1 MGEKNPPRKV
11 GKRQATALPGQCAG
25 SRNECDRGRP
35 PANNFPRGD
44 HRRGAGPVL
53 ALAIAVT
60 GAGAPGAAVANGAA
74 PAPRPAEEIT
84 VVGGRE
90 EARKTAGS
98 AHFIDNEELKKF
110 NYADIQR
117 IVSAAPGVSL
127 QQEDGYGLRPN
138 ISIRGVAAE
147 RSARI
152 TLLEDNVL
160 VAPAP
165 YAAPAAYYFPTAG
178 RMHALEI
185 LKGPAAITQ
194 GPYTI
199 GGALNLVSTPIPEE
213 AAGMVMAEGGEDA
226 AYRVHAHYG
235 GSFANGVGFLLE
247 THQWHS
253 NGYQDIDNSAAD
265 TGLRLEDYTLKLRYA
280 PAASRHQLE
289 FKFQYADQ
297 GSEQSYLGLT
307 DADFRKD
314 AYRRYGV
321 SQLDNIATEHF
332 QYILRYSLAL
342 TDALTASATGYR
354 NEHQRNWFKTEGLD
368 PDGSDSAENFERTS
382 WFNVIGAVNRGE
394 ALGGLS
400 TARLQGVLDGA
411 EDTLPGSIQLR
422 SNAREYVSQGVQLTL
437 RWEGETGALRHD
449 LEAGVRYHED
459 EEDRLQRNSTYH
471 QENGNL
477 VLDDQGLLGNAGNR
491 LQKARATALYVRDR
505 IEWGDW
511 TFSPGLRYEN
521 IKQKRTRWADRG
533 AAAAARIAVRDRRD
547 NSIGVWLPGMGVLY
561 RLGAD
566 WTMLAG
572 AHKGFTAPGNDPNAR
587 EEEALNY
594 ELGIR
599 YARNGKRGEIIGF
612 LSDYD
617 NLLGVCTASSGIDCE
632 AGDAFS
638 GDGATVVGVELLLAA
653 KFAPRKGYRLPL
665 SLSYT
670 FTDARFDSDI
680 NDTDFFGD
688 VQKGDPIP
696 YIPAHQ
702 LHLSAGIERARWS
715 VYLGA
720 NYADA
725 VCVRASCER
734 FERTDDALTVD
745 LHGSFRIN
753 DRVTAFARIENVTA
767 AENILGRHPYGA
779 RPGKDRTAAV
789 GVRLEFQGSRRTIAG
804 MINR

>member
-1 MGEKNPPRKV
+1 MGEENPPRKA
-11 GKRQATALPGQCAG
+11 GNRQATTNPGQCTG
-25 SRNECDRGRP
+25 GRDGRCRGLP
-35 PANNFPRGD
+35 PANTPPHGAQRP
-44 HRRGAGPVL
+44 GAGPAL
-53 ALAIAVT
+53 ALAIAVA
-60 GAGAPGAAVANGAA
+60 GAAPGAAMANDAAA
-74 PAPRPAEEIT
+74 PPRPAEEIT
-84 VVGGRE
+84 VIGGRE

-98 AHFIDNEELKKF
+98 AHFIDNEELKKL
-110 NYADIQR
+110 NYADVQR
-117 IVSAAPGVSL
+117 IVSTAPGVSL

-199 GGALNLVSTPIPEE
+199 GGALNLISTPIPEE
-213 AAGMVMAEGGEDA
+213 AAGMVMAAGGADA

-235 GSFANGVGFLLE
+235 ESFANGVGFLLE

-280 PAASRHQLE
+280 PLASRRRLE
-289 FKFQYADQ
+289 FKFQYAAQ

-332 QYILRYSLAL
+332 QYILRYSLDL
-342 TDALTASATGYR
+342 TDALSASATGYR

-400 TARLQGVLDGA
+400 AARLQGVLDGA
-411 EDTLPGSIQLR
+411 EDTPPGSIQLR
-422 SNAREYVSQGVQLTL
+422 SNAREYVSQGVQLAL

-449 LEAGVRYHED
+449 LKAGVRCHED
-459 EEDRLQRNSTYH
+459 MEDRLQRNSNYH

-491 LQKARATALYVRDR
+491 VQKARAVALHVHDQ

-521 IKQKRTRWADRG
+521 IRQKRTRWADRG
-533 AAAAARIAVRDRRD
+533 AAAAARAAVRDRRD
-547 NSIGVWLPGMGVLY
+547 NSVGVWLPGLGILY

-594 ELGIR
+594 ELGVR
-599 YARNGKRGEIIGF
+599 YARNGRRGEIIGF

-617 NLLGVCTASSGIDCE
+617 NIIGVCTSSSGVACE

-638 GDGATVVGVELLLAA
+638 GDGATVVGAELLLAA
-653 KFAPRKGYRLPL
+653 KLEPREGYRLPL

-680 NDTDFFGD
+680 NGTDFFGD
-688 VQKGDPIP
+688 VRRGDPIP

-702 LHLSAGIERARWS
+702 LRLSAGIERARWS
-715 VYLGA
+715 AYLGA
-720 NYADA
+720 NYVDA

-745 LHGSFRIN
+745 LHGNFRVN
-753 DRVTAFARIENVTA
+753 DRVTAFARLENVTA

-789 GVRLEFQGSRRTIAG
+789 GVRLEFQGRRRAIAG
-804 MINR
+804 MMNR